1 MTRNRDWSI
10 PPWFWSFL
18 AAIVVLILTFMVSG
32 GGGTQTIT
40 LAFII
45 APYLVLVGL
54 GQMLV
59 MSAGPGN
66 IDVSVAKV
74 FSLGG
79 LLSIAVGE
87 ATGSWILGLGAAV
100 GVGLVMAVIS
110 LVAIIYVRIPP
121 IVATLAT
128 SLIASAISLT
138 LAKGFQGSTDPALK
152 GFLNWTPFGVP
163 AFAVVVVFF
172 SVLISLTLKWT
183 TWGAHMLAFGQARRA
198 AQYAGVSGTKIIVA
212 VYLMSGVLAALA
224 GALRASF
231 SAPNVE
237 LGNDYLLDSIAV
249 VVVGGTLITGGR
261 AVPAGVWGGALFF
274 ILLDG
279 LLNLIGWS
287 FAGQNVLKGFLVLAV
302 LFLAGGAPLFSR
314 HSMSLKPF
322 AANDDKDEKVDEVDK
337 PFSSMELEQLRTPEQ
352 RQ

>member
-1 MTRNRDWSI
+1 MSRSPNASI
-10 PPWFWSFL
+10 PPWIWSFL
-18 AAIVVLILTFMVSG
+18 AAIAILILTFIVSG
-32 GGGTQTIT
+32 RGGTQTLT
-40 LAFII
+40 LAFTI

-100 GVGLVMAVIS
+100 GIGLTMASIS
-110 LVAIIYVRIPP
+110 VVSILYIRIPP

-138 LAKGFQGSTDPALK
+138 LAKGFQGSADPALK
-152 GFLNWTPFGVP
+152 SFLSWAPFGIP
-163 AFAVVVVFF
+163 AFAVI
-172 SVLISLTLKWT
+172 VLAFTLIVSFVLKWT
-183 TWGAHMLAFGQARRA
+183 TLGTHLLAFGQARRA
-198 AQYAGVSGTKIIVA
+198 AQYAGVNTTRVLVI
-212 VYLMSGVLAALA
+212 VYLTCGVLAALA
-224 GALRASF
+224 GGLRAAF

-249 VVVGGTLITGGR
+249 VVIGGTLITGGR

-274 ILLDG
+274 IFLDG
-279 LLNLIGWS
+279 FLNLIGWTYAS
-287 FAGQNVLKGFLVLAV
+287 QNVLKGFLVLAV
-302 LFLAGGAPLFSR
+302 LFLASGAPVLSR
-314 HSMSLKPF
+314 R
-322 AANDDKDEKVDEVDK
+322 A
-337 PFSSMELEQLRTPEQ
+337 PFSNPLGKDGNGRETGGLAQSSEVSPKQILEEPR
-352 RQ
+352 

>member
-1 MTRNRDWSI
+1 MSKLRLQSI
-10 PPWFWSFL
+10 PPWTWSFL
-18 AAIVVLILTFMVSG
+18 AAVIVLVLTYIVSG
-32 GGGTQTIT
+32 RGGTQTLT
-40 LAFII
+40 LAFTV

-87 ATGSWILGLGAAV
+87 VTGSWILGLGAAV
-100 GVGLVMAVIS
+100 GAGLAMASIS
-110 LVAIIYVRIPP
+110 IVAILYVRIPP

-138 LAKGFQGSTDPALK
+138 LAKGFQGSADPLLK
-152 GFLNWTPFGVP
+152 AFLSWAPLGIP
-163 AFAVVVVFF
+163 AFAIVVLLLTVVV
-172 SVLISLTLKWT
+172 SLFLRWT
-183 TWGAHMLAFGQARRA
+183 TWGSQMLAVGQARRA
-198 AQYAGVSGTKIIVA
+198 AEYAGVNARKIMVV
-212 VYLMSGVLAALA
+212 VYLTSGVLAALA

-249 VVVGGTLITGGR
+249 VVIGGTLMTGGR

-287 FAGQNVLKGFLVLAV
+287 YAGQNVLKGFLVLAV
-302 LFLAGGAPLFSR
+302 LFLASGAPILGR
-314 HSMSLKPF
+314 RMPPRE
-322 AANDDKDEKVDEVDK
+322 ADDEKNEDMAEPVSR
-337 PFSSMELEQLRTPEQ
+337 PLT
-352 RQ
+352 

>member
-1 MTRNRDWSI
+1 MTRVRDWSI
-10 PPWFWSFL
+10 PPWTWSFL
-18 AAIVVLILTFMVSG
+18 AAVVVLILTFMVSG
-32 GGGTQTIT
+32 GGGTQTLT
-40 LAFII
+40 LAFTI

-79 LLSIAVGE
+79 LLSIAVGD
-87 ATGSWILGLGAAV
+87 ATGSWVLGLGSAV
-100 GVGLVMAVIS
+100 GAGLAMAAIS
-110 LVAIIYVRIPP
+110 VAAILYVRIPP

-138 LAKGFQGSTDPALK
+138 LAKGFQGSADPVLK
-152 GFLNWTPFGVP
+152 GFLNWAPFGVP
-163 AFAVVVVFF
+163 PFAVVVILFT
-172 SVLISLTLKWT
+172 VLVSLILKWT
-183 TWGAHMLAFGQARRA
+183 TWGTHMLAFGQARRA
-198 AQYAGVSGTKIIVA
+198 AEYAGVSATKIIVA
-212 VYLMSGVLAALA
+212 VYLTCGVLAALA

-249 VVVGGTLITGGR
+249 VVIGGTLITGGR

-302 LFLAGGAPLFSR
+302 LFLAGGAPILRRRSTR
-314 HSMSLKPF
+314 SGPLIAS
-322 AANDDKDEKVDEVDK
+322 DDEVEGVGR
-337 PFSSMELEQLRTPEQ
+337 PVPSERSRT
-352 RQ
+352 

>member
-1 MTRNRDWSI
+1 MIKLQNHTI
-10 PPWFWSFL
+10 PPWAWSFL
-18 AAIVVLILTFMVSG
+18 AAVIVLVLTFIASG
-32 GGGTQTIT
+32 RGGPQTLT
-40 LAFII
+40 LAFTV

-79 LLSIAVGE
+79 LLSIAVSE
-87 ATGSWILGLGAAV
+87 FTGSWVLGLGAAV
-100 GVGLVMAVIS
+100 CAGLAMASISVIS
-110 LVAIIYVRIPP
+110 ILYIRIPP

-128 SLIASAISLT
+128 SLITSAISLT
-138 LAKGFQGSTDPALK
+138 LAKGFQGSADPALK
-152 GFLNWTPFGVP
+152 GFLNWAPFGIP
-163 AFAVVVVFF
+163 AFAVVVLLFTICV
-172 SVLISLTLKWT
+172 SMVLKST
-183 TWGAHMLAFGQARRA
+183 TWGAQMLALGQARRA
-198 AQYAGVSGTKIIVA
+198 AEYAGVNATKVMVT
-212 VYLMSGVLAALA
+212 VYLTSGVLAALA

-249 VVVGGTLITGGR
+249 VVIGGTLMSGGR

-287 FAGQNVLKGFLVLAV
+287 FAGQNILKGFLVLAV
-302 LFLAGGAPLFSR
+302 LFLAGGAPILAR
-314 HSMSLKPF
+314 RAKSLESD
-322 AANDDKDEKVDEVDK
+322 AATTEDLAEPNPMAE
-337 PFSSMELEQLRTPEQ
+337 PR
-352 RQ
+352 

>member
-1 MTRNRDWSI
+1 MTSI
-10 PPWFWSFL
+10 HNWPTPPWTWSFL
-18 AAIVVLILTFMVSG
+18 AAVIALILTFVISG

-40 LAFII
+40 LAFTV

-59 MSAGPGN
+59 MSAGAGN

-79 LLSIAVGE
+79 LLSIAVGDV
-87 ATGSWILGLGAAV
+87 TGSWILGLGSAI
-100 GVGLVMAVIS
+100 GVGLVMAAIS
-110 LVAIIYVRIPP
+110 IAAILYVRIPP
-121 IVATLAT
+121 SVATLAT

-138 LAKGFQGSTDPALK
+138 LAKGFQGSADPVLK
-152 GFLNWTPFGVP
+152 GFLNWAPFGVP
-163 AFAVVVVFF
+163 AFSVVVILF
-172 SVLISLTLKWT
+172 SVLVSLILKWT
-183 TWGAHMLAFGQARRA
+183 TWGSHMLAFGQAPRA
-198 AQYAGVSGTKIIVA
+198 ARYAGVNATKAIVA
-212 VYLMSGVLAALA
+212 VYLTSGVLAALA

-249 VVVGGTLITGGR
+249 VVIGGTLISGGR

-302 LFLAGGAPLFSR
+302 LFLAGGAPILRRRSTPPDRAEGKEGDEPVPYVAPAPSR
-314 HSMSLKPF
+314 TWK
-322 AANDDKDEKVDEVDK
+322 
-337 PFSSMELEQLRTPEQ
+337 ELR
-352 RQ
+352 

>member
-1 MTRNRDWSI
+1 MIKLERCAI
-10 PPWFWSFL
+10 PPWTWSFL
-18 AAIVVLILTFMVSG
+18 AAIIVLVLTYIVSG
-32 GGGTQTIT
+32 RGGAQTIT
-40 LAFII
+40 LAFTI

-79 LLSIAVGE
+79 LIAIAVGDV
-87 ATGSWILGLGAAV
+87 TGSWVMGLAAAV
-100 GVGLVMAVIS
+100 AAGFAMASISVI
-110 LVAIIYVRIPP
+110 AILLVRIPP

-138 LAKGFQGSTDPALK
+138 LAKGFQGSPDPMLK
-152 GFLNWTPFGVP
+152 GFLSWAPFGIP
-163 AFAVVVVFF
+163 AFAVVVLVFT
-172 SVLISLTLKWT
+172 VLVSLFLKRT
-183 TWGAHMLAFGQARRA
+183 IWGAQMLAVGQARRA
-198 AQYAGVSGTKIIVA
+198 AEYAGVKASKVMVF
-212 VYLMSGVLAALA
+212 VYLTSGVLAALA

-249 VVVGGTLITGGR
+249 VVIGGTLMTGGR

-287 FAGQNVLKGFLVLAV
+287 YAGQNVLKGFLVLAV
-302 LFLAGGAPLFSR
+302 LFLASGAPILGRRAS
-314 HSMSLKPF
+314 SSKPDHTM
-322 AANDDKDEKVDEVDK
+322 ADDNTEPEIK
-337 PFSSMELEQLRTPEQ
+337 PLS
-352 RQ
+352 

>member
-1 MTRNRDWSI
+1 MTKLRNQSI
-10 PPWFWSFL
+10 PPWTWSFL
-18 AAIVVLILTFMVSG
+18 AAAAVLVLTFIVSG
-32 GGGTQTIT
+32 RGGTETLT
-40 LAFII
+40 LAFTI

-79 LLSIAVGE
+79 LLSIAVGDV
-87 ATGSWILGLGAAV
+87 TGSWILGLGAAV
-100 GVGLVMAVIS
+100 GAGLAMSSIS
-110 LVAIIYVRIPP
+110 IIAILYVRIPP

-138 LAKGFQGSTDPALK
+138 LAKGFQGSAAPLLK
-152 GFLNWTPFGVP
+152 GFLNWAPFGIP
-163 AFAVVVVFF
+163 AFAIVVLLFTMAV
-172 SVLISLTLKWT
+172 SMALKYT
-183 TWGAHMLAFGQARRA
+183 TWGAQMLAFGQARRA
-198 AQYAGVSGTKIIVA
+198 AEYAGVNAKRVLVV
-212 VYLMSGVLAALA
+212 VYLACGVLAALA

-249 VVVGGTLITGGR
+249 VVIGGTLMSGGR
-261 AVPAGVWGGALFF
+261 AVPAGIWGGALFF

-279 LLNLIGWS
+279 LLNLVGWS
-287 FAGQNVLKGFLVLAV
+287 YAGQNVLKGFLVLAV
-302 LFLAGGAPLFSR
+302 LFLASGAPILSR
-314 HSMSLKPF
+314 S
-322 AANDDKDEKVDEVDK
+322 A
-337 PFSSMELEQLRTPEQ
+337 SSSAKGAFNAKNIAEPEPDG
-352 RQ
+352 

>member
-1 MTRNRDWSI
+1 MIKLKMHSI
-10 PPWFWSFL
+10 PPWTWSFL
-18 AAIVVLILTFMVSG
+18 AAMVVLLLTYIVSG
-32 GGGTQTIT
+32 RGGAQTIT
-40 LAFII
+40 LAFTV

-79 LLSIAVGE
+79 LISIAV
-87 ATGSWILGLGAAV
+87 ADHTGSWVLGLGAAV
-100 GVGLVMAVIS
+100 AAGFAMASIS
-110 LVAIIYVRIPP
+110 VAAILYVRIPP

-138 LAKGFQGSTDPALK
+138 LAKGFQGSADPVLK
-152 GFLNWTPFGVP
+152 GFLNWAPLGIP
-163 AFAVVVVFF
+163 AFALVVLLFT
-172 SVLISLTLKWT
+172 VLVSLFLKWSI
-183 TWGAHMLAFGQARRA
+183 WGSQMLAVGQARRA
-198 AQYAGVSGTKIIVA
+198 AEYAGVNARKIMVF
-212 VYLMSGVLAALA
+212 VYLTSGVLAALA

-249 VVVGGTLITGGR
+249 VVIGGTLMTGGR

-287 FAGQNVLKGFLVLAV
+287 YAGQNVLKGFLVLAV
-302 LFLAGGAPLFSR
+302 LFLASGAPVLGRRASSSR
-314 HSMSLKPF
+314 DPV
-322 AANDDKDEKVDEVDK
+322 KDEDIAE
-337 PFSSMELEQLRTPEQ
+337 PEI
-352 RQ
+352 RPLT

>member
-1 MTRNRDWSI
+1 MKSLNEISFPSWG
-10 PPWFWSFL
+10 WSFL
-18 AAIVVLILTFMVSG
+18 AAFIVLILTFMVSG
-32 GGGTQTIT
+32 GGGAQTLT
-40 LAFII
+40 LAFTI

-59 MSAGPGN
+59 MSTGPGN

-87 ATGSWILGLGAAV
+87 ATGSWMLGLAAAMGA
-100 GVGLVMAVIS
+100 GLALSAIS
-110 LVAIIYVRIPP
+110 VAAILFVRIPP

-128 SLIASAISLT
+128 SLITSAISLT
-138 LAKGFQGSTDPALK
+138 LAKGFQGSADPALK
-152 GFLNWTPFGVP
+152 GFLSWAPFGVP
-163 AFAVVVVFF
+163 AFAVVVTLFTILVSF
-172 SVLISLTLKWT
+172 LLKWT
-183 TWGAHMLAFGQARRA
+183 VWGAQTLAFGQARRA
-198 AQYAGVSGTKIIVA
+198 AEYAGVSAAKTLAV
-212 VYLMSGVLAALA
+212 VYLTCGVLAALA
-224 GALRASF
+224 GALRAAF

-249 VVVGGTLITGGR
+249 VVIGGTLITGGR

-287 FAGQNVLKGFLVLAV
+287 YAGQNVLKGFLVLAV
-302 LFLAGGAPLFSR
+302 LFLASGAPILRRRGAPSDTHLASGAER
-314 HSMSLKPF
+314 H
-322 AANDDKDEKVDEVDK
+322 DEGVIDGQA
-337 PFSSMELEQLRTPEQ
+337 SISGQGR
-352 RQ
+352 

>member
-1 MTRNRDWSI
+1 MIQRSTQSI
-10 PPWFWSFL
+10 PAWSWSFF
-18 AAIVVLILTFMVSG
+18 AAIVVMILTFIVSG
-32 GGGTQTIT
+32 QGGTQTVT
-40 LAFII
+40 LAFTV

-79 LLSIAVGE
+79 LLSIAVGDV
-87 ATGSWILGLGAAV
+87 TGSWVLGLLAAIGA
-100 GVGLVMAVIS
+100 GLAMASISVI
-110 LVAIIYVRIPP
+110 AILLIRIPP

-128 SLIASAISLT
+128 SLITSAFSLT
-138 LAKGFQGSTDPALK
+138 LAQGFQGSPAPSLK
-152 GFLNWTPFGVP
+152 AFLSWAPFGVP
-163 AFAVVVVFF
+163 VFAVVVFLFTAIV
-172 SVLISLTLKWT
+172 SLILKRT
-183 TWGAHMLAFGQARRA
+183 VWGAQMLAFGQARRA
-198 AQYAGVSGTKIIVA
+198 AGYAGIGTTKILVI
-212 VYLMSGVLAALA
+212 VYLASGVLAALA

-249 VVVGGTLITGGR
+249 VVIGGTLMSGGR

-279 LLNLIGWS
+279 LLNLVGWS
-287 FAGQNVLKGFLVLAV
+287 YAGQNVLKGFLVLAV
-302 LFLAGGAPLFSR
+302 LFLASGAPLIAR
-314 HSMSLKPF
+314 
-322 AANDDKDEKVDEVDK
+322 
-337 PFSSMELEQLRTPEQ
+337 RTGAPKTPVASGKE
-352 RQ
+352 RLAETESN

>member
-1 MTRNRDWSI
+1 MNKLRNQSI
-10 PPWFWSFL
+10 PPWTWSFL
-18 AAIVVLILTFMVSG
+18 AAVVVLVLTFIVSG
-32 GGGTQTIT
+32 RGGTETLT
-40 LAFII
+40 LAFTI

-79 LLSIAVGE
+79 LLSIAVGDV
-87 ATGSWILGLGAAV
+87 TGSWVLGLGAAV
-100 GVGLVMAVIS
+100 GVGLAMSSIS
-110 LVAIIYVRIPP
+110 IIAILYVRIPP

-138 LAKGFQGSTDPALK
+138 LAKGFQGSADPLLK
-152 GFLNWTPFGVP
+152 GFLNWAPFGIP
-163 AFAVVVVFF
+163 AFAIVVLAFTMAV
-172 SVLISLTLKWT
+172 SMVLKYT
-183 TWGAHMLAFGQARRA
+183 TWGAQMLAFGQARRA
-198 AQYAGVSGTKIIVA
+198 AEYAGVNANRVLVV
-212 VYLMSGVLAALA
+212 VYLTCGVLAALA

-249 VVVGGTLITGGR
+249 VVIGGTLMSGGR

-279 LLNLIGWS
+279 LLNLVGWS
-287 FAGQNVLKGFLVLAV
+287 YAGQNVLKGFLVLAV
-302 LFLAGGAPLFSR
+302 LFLASGAPILSR
-314 HSMSLKPF
+314 SGSAP
-322 AANDDKDEKVDEVDK
+322 EKGAFGAKTIAGSDPDG
-337 PFSSMELEQLRTPEQ
+337 
-352 RQ
+352 

>member
-1 MTRNRDWSI
+1 MIKLRNHSI
-10 PPWFWSFL
+10 PPWTWSFL
-18 AAIVVLILTFMVSG
+18 AAVIVLVLTYMVSG
-32 GGGTQTIT
+32 RGGSQTIT
-40 LAFII
+40 LAFTV

-79 LLSIAVGE
+79 LVAIAVGDV
-87 ATGSWILGLGAAV
+87 TGSWALGLGASV
-100 GVGLVMAVIS
+100 GVGLAMASIS
-110 LVAIIYVRIPP
+110 VVSILYVRIPP

-138 LAKGFQGSTDPALK
+138 LAKGFQGSADPVLK
-152 GFLNWTPFGVP
+152 SFLSWAPFGIP
-163 AFAVVVVFF
+163 AFAIVVLLFTILV
-172 SVLISLTLKWT
+172 SLILKKT
-183 TWGAHMLAFGQARRA
+183 TWGSQMLAFGQARRA
-198 AQYAGVSGTKIIVA
+198 AEYAGVNAKETIVI
-212 VYLMSGVLAALA
+212 VYLTSGVLAALA

-249 VVVGGTLITGGR
+249 VVIGGTLMSGGR

-287 FAGQNVLKGFLVLAV
+287 YAGQNVLKGFLVLGV
-302 LFLAGGAPLFSR
+302 LFLASGAPILSR
-314 HSMSLKPF
+314 RVSQPTTDAGNDEDEAEPEIKSL
-322 AANDDKDEKVDEVDK
+322 
-337 PFSSMELEQLRTPEQ
+337 S
-352 RQ
+352 

>member
-1 MTRNRDWSI
+1 MSWFRASAI
-10 PPWFWSFL
+10 PPWSWSFL
-18 AAIVVLILTFMVSG
+18 AAIIVLILTFVVSG
-32 GGGTQTIT
+32 RGGTQTLT
-40 LAFII
+40 LAFTI

-79 LLSIAVGE
+79 LLSIAVGD
-87 ATGSWILGLGAAV
+87 ATGSWMLGLGAALIA
-100 GVGLVMAVIS
+100 GLALSSISVI
-110 LVAIIYVRIPP
+110 AILYVRIPP

-128 SLIASAISLT
+128 SLITSAISLT
-138 LAKGFQGSTDPALK
+138 LAKGFQGSADPDLK
-152 GFLNWTPFGVP
+152 GFLNWAPLGVP
-163 AFAVVVVFF
+163 AFAIVVFLF
-172 SVLISLTLKWT
+172 TIVVSLVLKWT
-183 TWGAHMLAFGQARRA
+183 TWGTQMLAFGQARRA
-198 AQYAGVSGTKIIVA
+198 AQYAGVSATKVIPA
-212 VYLMSGVLAALA
+212 VYLTCGALAALA

-249 VVVGGTLITGGR
+249 VVIGGTLITGGR

-279 LLNLIGWS
+279 LLNLVGWN

-302 LFLAGGAPLFSR
+302 LFLASGAPNLQRPSTSATSNPENEDR
-314 HSMSLKPF
+314 E
-322 AANDDKDEKVDEVDK
+322 DIRDEKAVH
-337 PFSSMELEQLRTPEQ
+337 
-352 RQ
+352 

>member
-1 MTRNRDWSI
+1 MSI
-10 PPWFWSFL
+10 VNQLRMPGWAWSFL
-18 AAIVVLILTFMVSG
+18 GAGVVLVTTFIVSG
-32 GGGTQTIT
+32 GGAQTLT
-40 LAFII
+40 LAFTI

-79 LLSIAVGE
+79 LLAIAVGD
-87 ATGSWILGLGAAV
+87 ATNSWVLGLGAAI
-100 GVGLVMAVIS
+100 GVGLTMATIS
-110 LVAIIYVRIPP
+110 IVSILLVRIPP

-128 SLIASAISLT
+128 SLIASAVSLT
-138 LAKGFQGSTDPALK
+138 LAKGFQGSAAPALK
-152 GFLNWTPFGVP
+152 DFLNWAPFGVP
-163 AFAVVVVFF
+163 AFALVVLLFTIF
-172 SVLISLTLKWT
+172 ISLSHKWT
-183 TWGAHMLAFGQARRA
+183 NWGARMLAVGQARRA
-198 AQYAGVSGTKIIVA
+198 AEYAGVNANRILIA
-212 VYLMSGVLAALA
+212 VYLACGALAALA

-249 VVVGGTLITGGR
+249 VVIGGTLITGGR

-274 ILLDG
+274 ILLGG
-279 LLNLIGWS
+279 LLNLIGWN

-302 LFLAGGAPLFSR
+302 LFLASGAPIFR
-314 HSMSLKPF
+314 KRPMPNQRPMSG
-322 AANDDKDEKVDEVDK
+322 DDKDNATEQIDGPAPHEELV
-337 PFSSMELEQLRTPEQ
+337 SSQGQTSR
-352 RQ
+352 R

>member
-1 MTRNRDWSI
+1 MKRLSQLDF
-10 PPWFWSFL
+10 PPWIWSFV
-18 AAIVVLILTFMVSG
+18 AAGIVLVLTLMVSSG
-32 GGGTQTIT
+32 GGLQTLT
-40 LAFII
+40 LAFTI

-59 MSAGPGN
+59 MSTGPGN

-79 LLSIAVGE
+79 LLSIAVSD
-87 ATGSWILGLGAAV
+87 ATGSWVLGLLAAV
-100 GVGLVMAVIS
+100 AVGLAMSAIS
-110 LVAIIYVRIPP
+110 VLAILVVRIPP

-138 LAKGFQGSTDPALK
+138 LAQGFQGSAEPALK
-152 GFLNWTPFGVP
+152 AFLGWAPFGVP
-163 AFAVVVVFF
+163 AFAVVVLVFTL
-172 SVLISLTLKWT
+172 VLSFALRSTA
-183 TWGAHMLAFGQARRA
+183 WGARMLAFGQARRA
-198 AQYAGVSGTKIIVA
+198 AEYAGISATKVLVV
-212 VYLMSGVLAALA
+212 VYLSCGVLAALA

-249 VVVGGTLITGGR
+249 VVIGGTLITGGR

-287 FAGQNVLKGFLVLAV
+287 YAGQNVLKGFLVLAV
-302 LFLAGGAPLFSR
+302 LFLASGAPLLGR
-314 HSMSLKPF
+314 
-322 AANDDKDEKVDEVDK
+322 AATKGE
-337 PFSSMELEQLRTPEQ
+337 
-352 RQ
+352 

>member
-1 MTRNRDWSI
+1 MNKLRNKSI
-10 PPWFWSFL
+10 PPWTWSFV
-18 AAIVVLILTFMVSG
+18 AAVAVLVLTFMVSG
-32 GGGTQTIT
+32 RGGTETLT
-40 LAFII
+40 LAFTI

-59 MSAGPGN
+59 MSSGPGN

-87 ATGSWILGLGAAV
+87 VTGSWILGLGAAV
-100 GVGLVMAVIS
+100 GVGLAMSSIS
-110 LVAIIYVRIPP
+110 IIAILYVRIPP

-138 LAKGFQGSTDPALK
+138 LAKGFQGSADPVLK
-152 GFLNWTPFGVP
+152 GFLSWAPFGIP
-163 AFAVVVVFF
+163 AFAIVVLLFTMVV
-172 SVLISLTLKWT
+172 SMGLKYT
-183 TWGAHMLAFGQARRA
+183 TWGAQILAFGQARRA
-198 AQYAGVSGTKIIVA
+198 AEYAGVSANRVLA
-212 VYLMSGVLAALA
+212 FVYLTSGVLAALA

-249 VVVGGTLITGGR
+249 VVIGGTLMSGGR

-279 LLNLIGWS
+279 LLNLVGWS
-287 FAGQNVLKGFLVLAV
+287 YAGQNVLKGFLVLAV
-302 LFLAGGAPLFSR
+302 LFLASGAPI
-314 HSMSLKPF
+314 LKRSGSPVGKG
-322 AANDDKDEKVDEVDK
+322 AGNDMHTAGPDPDG
-337 PFSSMELEQLRTPEQ
+337 
-352 RQ
+352 

>member
-1 MTRNRDWSI
+1 MMKFHEMSI
-10 PPWFWSFL
+10 PPWTWSFL
-18 AAIVVLILTFMVSG
+18 AAAVVLVLTFVVSG
-32 GGGTQTIT
+32 TGGTQTVT
-40 LAFII
+40 LAFTI

-59 MSAGPGN
+59 MSIGPGN

-79 LLSIAVGE
+79 LLSIAVGD
-87 ATGSWILGLGAAV
+87 ATGSWILGLGAAI
-100 GVGLVMAVIS
+100 GVGLAMASIS
-110 LVAIIYVRIPP
+110 VVAILLVRIPP

-128 SLIASAISLT
+128 SLITSAISLT
-138 LAKGFQGSTDPALK
+138 LAKGFQGSADPLLK
-152 GFLNWTPFGVP
+152 GFLNWSPFGVP
-163 AFAVVVVFF
+163 AFAVIVVLLSVFVSF
-172 SVLISLTLKWT
+172 VLQRT
-183 TWGAHMLAFGQARRA
+183 TWGAHMLAYGQARRA
-198 AQYAGVSGTKIIVA
+198 AEYAGVSATRITVV
-212 VYLMSGVLAALA
+212 VYLTSGVLAALA

-249 VVVGGTLITGGR
+249 VIIGGTLITGGR

-279 LLNLIGWS
+279 LLNLIGWN

-302 LFLAGGAPLFSR
+302 LFMAGGAPIFR
-314 HSMSLKPF
+314 ARAQPEETETEH
-322 AANDDKDEKVDEVDK
+322 DDILEPERKDGGKVALVK
-337 PFSSMELEQLRTPEQ
+337 APMRKN
-352 RQ
+352 

>member
-1 MTRNRDWSI
+1 MTKLGEISI
-10 PPWFWSFL
+10 PPWTWSFVA
-18 AAIVVLILTFMVSG
+18 AAIVLTLTLMVSSG
-32 GGGTQTIT
+32 GGLQTLT
-40 LAFII
+40 LAFTI

-79 LLSIAVGE
+79 LLSIAVGD
-87 ATGSWILGLGAAV
+87 ATGSWVLGLVAAIAI
-100 GVGLVMAVIS
+100 GLAMSAISVMA
-110 LVAIIYVRIPP
+110 IIVVRIPP

-138 LAKGFQGSTDPALK
+138 LAQGFQGSADPALRA
-152 GFLNWTPFGVP
+152 FLGWSPMGIP
-163 AFAVVVVFF
+163 AFAVI
-172 SVLISLTLKWT
+172 VLIFTVFVSFVLRSTA
-183 TWGAHMLAFGQARRA
+183 WGTRMLAFGQARRA
-198 AQYAGVSGTKIIVA
+198 AEYAGVRATSVLVF
-212 VYLMSGVLAALA
+212 VYLTCGVLAALA

-249 VVVGGTLITGGR
+249 VVIGGTLITGGR

-287 FAGQNVLKGFLVLAV
+287 YAGQNVLKGFLVLAV
-302 LFLAGGAPLFSR
+302 LFLASGAPILASR
-314 HSMSLKPF
+314 AKTP
-322 AANDDKDEKVDEVDK
+322 ANSGARDD
-337 PFSSMELEQLRTPEQ
+337 MEGKCAEPKTQESRI
-352 RQ
+352 

>member
-1 MTRNRDWSI
+1 MIKFGNHAI
-10 PPWFWSFL
+10 PPWTWSFL
-18 AAIVVLILTFMVSG
+18 SAVIVLVLTYMVSG
-32 GGGTQTIT
+32 RGGMQTIT
-40 LAFII
+40 LAFTV

-79 LLSIAVGE
+79 LVAIAVGDV
-87 ATGSWILGLGAAV
+87 TGSWLLGLGAAV
-100 GVGLVMAVIS
+100 GAGLAMASIS
-110 LVAIIYVRIPP
+110 IIAILYVRIPP

-138 LAKGFQGSTDPALK
+138 LAKGFQGSADPLLK
-152 GFLNWTPFGVP
+152 GFLSWAPFGIP
-163 AFAVVVVFF
+163 AFAIV
-172 SVLISLTLKWT
+172 VLIFTILVSMTLKWT
-183 TWGAHMLAFGQARRA
+183 TWGSQMLAFGQARRA
-198 AQYAGVSGTKIIVA
+198 AEYAGVSAKKTMVF
-212 VYLMSGVLAALA
+212 VYLTCGVLAALA

-249 VVVGGTLITGGR
+249 VVIGGTLMTGGR

-302 LFLAGGAPLFSR
+302 LFLAGGAPILRRRVPS
-314 HSMSLKPF
+314 SVTD
-322 AANDDKDEKVDEVDK
+322 AANGEDNAE
-337 PFSSMELEQLRTPEQ
+337 PEIKTLT
-352 RQ
+352 

>member
-1 MTRNRDWSI
+1 MNKLRNQSI
-10 PPWFWSFL
+10 PPWTWSFV
-18 AAIVVLILTFMVSG
+18 AAVVVLVLTFIVSG
-32 GGGTQTIT
+32 RGGAETLT
-40 LAFII
+40 LAFTI

-79 LLSIAVGE
+79 LLSIAVGDV
-87 ATGSWILGLGAAV
+87 TGSWVLGLGAAV
-100 GVGLVMAVIS
+100 GVGLAMSSIS
-110 LVAIIYVRIPP
+110 IIAILYVRIPP

-138 LAKGFQGSTDPALK
+138 LAKGFQGSADPLLK
-152 GFLNWTPFGVP
+152 GFLSWAPFGIP
-163 AFAVVVVFF
+163 AFAIVVLLFTMVV
-172 SVLISLTLKWT
+172 SMVLKYT
-183 TWGAHMLAFGQARRA
+183 TWGAQMLAFGQARRA
-198 AQYAGVSGTKIIVA
+198 AEYAGVSANRVLVV
-212 VYLMSGVLAALA
+212 VYLACGVLTALA

-249 VVVGGTLITGGR
+249 VVIGGTLMSGGR

-279 LLNLIGWS
+279 LLNLVGWS
-287 FAGQNVLKGFLVLAV
+287 YAGQNVLKGFLVLAV
-302 LFLAGGAPLFSR
+302 LFLASGAPVLSRSGSSSGKGGFSAR
-314 HSMSLKPF
+314 DIAGP
-322 AANDDKDEKVDEVDK
+322 DPDG
-337 PFSSMELEQLRTPEQ
+337 
-352 RQ
+352 